1 MVVGGGGGGGTVVA
15 AAAVEA
21 FVARSRRSQSNPGK
35 KFPRSVAVIPRPSF
49 EYQM

>member
-15 AAAVEA
+15 APAVEA

-35 KFPRSVAVIPRPSF
+35 NFPDPSL
-49 EYQM
+49 

>member
-35 KFPRSVAVIPRPSF
+35 KIPRSVAVIPRPSF